1 MQSNNIVY
9 TVHFS
14 GFVYEGKGQ
23 QKLRLIL
30 LFSTKMAS
38 RVLKYACDLSV
49 LKARGID
56 VAASNFTALV
66 HFRGS
71 W

>member
-1 MQSNNIVY
+1 M
-9 TVHFS
+9 
-14 GFVYEGKGQ
+14 YEGKGR

>member
-1 MQSNNIVY
+1 
-9 TVHFS
+9 
-14 GFVYEGKGQ
+14 
-23 QKLRLIL
+23 
-30 LFSTKMAS
+30 MA
-38 RVLKYACDLSV
+38 KYAYDLPA

-56 VAASNFTALV
+56 VAASDFTAVV